1 MFRPLLLL
9 PLAVSLL
16 AQQHRVAPFF
26 DASYRCMPG
35 PRPTDCVI
43 PEEHIAISRPVLSAP
58 PVSLYRLSHKV
69 PGKAKKAWRRA
80 AAAASDGRPKESLAF
95 LDEALAHD
103 GDFADALHMRGLF
116 AFQDKDFRRAATLLH
131 RAATL
136 DDANAAFLA
145 DAALSQLVVRNPVEA
160 ERYARAA
167 LRLNPEQS
175 RALQVLN
182 RLKP

>member
-16 AQQHRVAPFF
+16 GQQHRGVAPFF

-43 PEEHIAISRPVLSAP
+43 PEEHMEISRPVRSAP

-80 AAAASDGRPKESLAF
+80 AAAASDGRSNESLAF
-95 LDEALAHD
+95 LDEALTHD

-116 AFQDKDFRRAATLLH
+116 AFQDKDFR

-182 RLKP
+182 RLRP